1 MRDGRLQTEVSPSR
15 QFIDLI
21 HKAAGSELGVSF
33 PDLPGC
39 VTAGA
44 TLDETRDMAVE
55 ALDLHLQAMAENGD
69 PIPARSRLE
78 AVMADRKTI
87 NQYMFNHSGAQF
99 AQLDAEQN

>member
-1 MRDGRLQTEVSPSR
+1 
-15 QFIDLI
+15 
-21 HKAAGSELGVSF
+21 
-33 PDLPGC
+33 
-39 VTAGA
+39 
-44 TLDETRDMAVE
+44 MAVE

-78 AVMADRKTI
+78 AVMADRTTI